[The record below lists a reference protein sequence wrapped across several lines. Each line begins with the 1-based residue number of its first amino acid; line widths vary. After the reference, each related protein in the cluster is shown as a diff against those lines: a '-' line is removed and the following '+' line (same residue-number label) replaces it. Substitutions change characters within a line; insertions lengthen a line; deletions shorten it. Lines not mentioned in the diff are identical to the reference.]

1 VLAVGVST
9 YQDADLRLDL
19 AAKDALDFGS
29 AWNEQ
34 KGRLYSGVEVR
45 TLTDAGATKG
55 NILDGLEWL
64 QRQATA
70 KDIAVLFFAGHGIND
85 PTGTFYFL
93 PVDADMEKL
102 KRTGISQSDITST
115 VAGIAGKVLVFMDAC
130 HSGNL
135 MGKLKRRGVVVVSA
149 MVNELASA
157 ENGAVVFSS
166 ATGRQYSL
174 ENREWGNGAFTKG
187 VVEGIRGKAD
197 YTATGRITLNML
209 DLYVSER
216 VKELTEGKQTPTT
229 VKPPNVPDFPLALVR

>member
-1 VLAVGVST
+1 
-9 YQDADLRLDL
+9 
-19 AAKDALDFGS
+19 
-29 AWNEQ
+29 
-34 KGRLYSGVEVR
+34 
-45 TLTDAGATKG
+45 
-55 NILDGLEWL
+55 
-64 QRQATA
+64 
-70 KDIAVLFFAGHGIND
+70 VLFFAGHGIND

-102 KRTGISQSDITST
+102 KRTGIPQSDITST
-115 VAGIAGKVLVFMDAC
+115 VAGIAGKVQVFMDAC

-149 MVNELASA
+149 VVNELASA
-157 ENGAVVFSS
+157 ENGVVVFSS

-216 VKELTEGKQTPTT
+216 VKELTQGKQTPTT